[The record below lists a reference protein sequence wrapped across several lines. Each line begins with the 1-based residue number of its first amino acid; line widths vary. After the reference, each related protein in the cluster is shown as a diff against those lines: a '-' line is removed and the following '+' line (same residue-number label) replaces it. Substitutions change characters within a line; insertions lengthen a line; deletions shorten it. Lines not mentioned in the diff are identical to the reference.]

1 MNICDNL
8 RGIFRILISIGL
20 FFLIM
25 WFATSGKSEDK
36 IPMMILLMFFLFVI
50 YGRGE
55 NQHERREMIRE
66 FMREH
71 NLQNNSNLERPDIN
85 IIRQCISSV
94 DKEEIVGSEECVI
107 CLDDYD
113 YDNNV
118 GKLRCNHYYHQKCI
132 ERWLMEKTIC
142 PLCKYNVLSSNDDE
156 SLDDNPELVY
166 DEESLDDNPEPV
178 DSEIALQVIIR

>member
-1 MNICDNL
+1 MNICDI
-8 RGIFRILISIGL
+8 RGIFRILISTGL
-20 FFLIM
+20 FCLII
-25 WFATSGKSEDK
+25 WFGTSGKSEDQ
-36 IPMMILLMFFLFVI
+36 IPMIILLMVFLFII
-50 YGRGE
+50 YGRGG
-55 NQHERREMIRE
+55 NQHERRQMIRE
-66 FMREH
+66 FMQEH
-71 NLQNNSNLERPDIN
+71 NLINDLNQARPDIT

-94 DKEEIVGSEECVI
+94 DKAEIDSSEECVI

-166 DEESLDDNPEPV
+166 DDESLDDNPEPV
-178 DSEIALQVIIR
+178 DNEISLQIIIR

>member
-1 MNICDNL
+1 MVDRVECCMKTT
-8 RGIFRILISIGL
+8 RLIVITGLVMMIIWFGTSDDPDERYSTML
-20 FFLIM
+20 FFIIIIVVI
-25 WFATSGKSEDK
+25 FAPSRYEA
-36 IPMMILLMFFLFVI
+36 I
-50 YGRGE
+50 GR
-55 NQHERREMIRE
+55 RVRIRE

-71 NLQNNSNLERPDIN
+71 SVIN
-85 IIRQCISSV
+85 FNIPENRDGILAQIKGHIIPV
-94 DKEEIVGSEECVI
+94 PKNEIVGSDECVI

-156 SLDDNPELVY
+156 SLDDNPE
-166 DEESLDDNPEPV
+166 PV
-178 DSEIALQVIIR
+178 DSEIPLQIMIR